1 MSENLTSML
10 NVIRKF
16 FPQIQLFPVYVHAF
30 LPRYQCYLC
39 SIMPEDN
46 ISLNYLEFM
55 LLSSFYMPYTYIKMM
70 I

>member
-1 MSENLTSML
+1 MLSENFFHKFSYFLYMCML
-10 NVIRKF
+10 FCLGINAI
-16 FPQIQLFPVYVHAF
+16 
-30 LPRYQCYLC
+30 C